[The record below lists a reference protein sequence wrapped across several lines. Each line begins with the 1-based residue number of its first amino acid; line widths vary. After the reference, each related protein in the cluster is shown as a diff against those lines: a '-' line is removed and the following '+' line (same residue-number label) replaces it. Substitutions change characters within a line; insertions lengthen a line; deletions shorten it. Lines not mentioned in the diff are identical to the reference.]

1 MKRLILFLIVA
12 AALLV
17 PSAAFA
23 SGVVLKVQKA
33 SHLVAVTR
41 GAMSVALVH
50 TNAASRLH
58 VGQRVS
64 MAARTLRNGTLTAST
79 VRVLGRSHTVRF
91 RGLLLAKSHTRFVVS
106 AGGAVITVNRGT
118 RSTSSA
124 DDSGPTPGSTV
135 DVTATVGNDDN
146 ELDDDTVTT
155 VSADAPGGAIEGKL
169 TLGTGKVTIVSEHM
183 ALAINVPTGFDLSKF
198 ANGEEV
204 LAKFAQQADGTLLL
218 TTLSANG
225 DAQEA
230 NDNDNNDND
239 NDDNSGDGN
248 GGDHHGDGG
257 GSDGGDH

>member
-12 AALLV
+12 AALLA

-33 SHLVAVTR
+33 SHLVAVTS
-41 GAMSVALVH
+41 GATKVALVH

-64 MAARTLRNGTLTAST
+64 MTARTLRNGTLAASS
-79 VRVLGRSHTVRF
+79 VRVLGRSHVVRF

-124 DDSGPTPGSTV
+124 NDTGPTPGSTV
-135 DVTATVGNDDN
+135 DVTATVGSTN
-146 ELDDDTVTT
+146 ELDDNSVTT

-198 ANGEEV
+198 ANGDEV
-204 LAKFAQQADGTLLL
+204 LATFAQQADGTLLL
-218 TTLSANG
+218 TALSANG

-230 NDNDNNDND
+230 DDNNTDNT
-239 NDDNSGDGN
+239 DNSGDGN